1 MGRFSEII
9 EKSEFTAPPDT
20 SKNPDQFAADQELA
34 GQTGLPVDY
43 VERNRAEAEKVK
55 KQNVDYSKFA
65 DMELG
70 ASLTDPAFS
79 NLAQDD
85 LDNLSYL
92 EKTFKGLGTTIGESF
107 KQGAKGV
114 ALSAIDEG
122 AKPATSAMMPGV
134 YDPFVSDIFEERN
147 PGLMGDV
154 KQAAAGIA
162 IESIKENEEAIKAAT
177 PEGLDVLQ
185 KGIRSGVQSLSQMA
199 PGFAASLATRSSA
212 PMLSIAGVQ
221 SYGSAYAKARQ
232 EGYAPE
238 QAASYGMIDAAVEV
252 ATEKLPADKLLKI
265 TGEFGNQTLKN
276 VVKFMVTEAGTE
288 QVATFLQSLNAQL
301 FGLDE
306 ELAAADTAAEQAK
319 IHAERAAV
327 TLVATVVAGGSQ
339 AGIAVGVGKAADKLS
354 GNKQQLQDM
363 VASAEQSNLK
373 RRSPEQF
380 RSFLQSVD
388 PLANIFIP
396 ASAFEGVQLDPS
408 NKTLAQVA
416 AQLPQARALNGDI
429 VVPVADVLTD
439 IPADMFAQVAPFVR
453 VEADGVA
460 EIEGRPDMKEL
471 IEQVNRESGMA
482 VQSKAFSDD
491 LASQLVATARA
502 RPEEAKKYAA
512 VVSARLETLA
522 VDKGMTFDEAKAKYI
537 GELRVVG
544 PEGEIGAGDVLE
556 QPSIEFTKPAD
567 AETGKPATV
576 SYGRNTESSKKFKI
590 NMDFGQKIEPAGEY
604 MVVQESEL
612 PRLEDDKWEYGTITF
627 KNPLVL
633 EHKSTNSTGWK
644 KDLSEMFDGKTGK
657 ALAAAVKKA
666 GYDGIITRD
675 EYGYSETVNLSG
687 EKQKSSPNLLAQSV
701 YHGTPHRFDKF
712 SLKAMG
718 TGEGA
723 QAFGN
728 GLYFAGKKEIAE
740 YYRTALSNGV
750 PVVKVNNRIIK
761 GDVLNTIANRL
772 AEKSDTISKEDI
784 LSEIDERLSQYT
796 SGGEV
801 YAKWAIKEL
810 QDAKKKLEKSKQFV
824 VELSGNKGNLY
835 QADIPEDNELLDW
848 DKPLSEQPAMMEK
861 LKVKQKATYL
871 HNELSP
877 DMTGQQV
884 VDRLARGLTNRG
896 VTGKQQ
902 ASEYL
907 DSLGIPGLRYLDAT
921 ARGKEVESH
930 NYVIWDENRI
940 TIEAIND
947 ELRQA
952 KEFAQKVPQTET
964 AEFKK
969 WFGDSK
975 VVDAD
980 GNPLVVYHGTNATNY
995 VPPITKSGSSSAK
1008 SELQRMATSYSIE
1021 DWTSVPAI
1029 IERWV
1034 KNPALAE
1041 RFGVTQQVADHV
1053 RELKR
1058 KATAVEESP
1067 SRNDLAFDIFALPED
1082 GNELGVHLGTKQQA
1096 NTFGVPFQFYLRLKN
1111 PIRLPDLGNWNYQS
1125 VMREVR
1131 KKGVDIS
1138 ESEYSEV
1145 FNARNNNAALR
1156 ELLLSK
1162 GIDGVIYK
1170 NEAEGEGDSYIAF
1183 RPEQIKSA
1191 TGNRGAFDPNDPSI
1205 LNQKERGLISI
1216 SDKEIVIKLTEASN
1230 RSTFLHESGHLFLEI
1245 ESRIA
1250 AQDGIS
1256 DGQRKM
1262 LDWLGVKS
1270 FEEIGVEQ
1278 HEQFARGFE
1287 AYAMEGRAPSKDLVE
1302 VFRSFARWLKKVYA
1316 SMRDLDVE
1324 LNDDIRQFFDRM
1336 LAADQAIKEA
1346 ERLTQYKALFKDAK
1360 TAGMTEQEF
1369 ADYAAN
1375 QVRAQVK
1382 GGEELQSKLLKELTR
1397 QTEKWW
1403 KEELAAEKEKA
1414 AESLGKEKLY
1424 QATAFLTGKTK
1435 IEGFDVHKMDLEAVK
1450 AMLGVEKKKPEKRY
1464 RPEAYVDPRLKR
1476 ENYRGF
1482 LDALVNRDLLSVKEG
1497 NLALVVDNTQKGES
1511 DSGET
1516 KYKRTSSVNPEWFQ
1530 QFNKENTPV
1539 SVDQARIIV
1548 KKALAGD
1555 RLGVNQARFVVAA
1568 LDEITGKRSDY
1579 ADTLRRQ
1586 REFIREERKR
1596 IAEDMPVPEDWIS
1609 YDEIAKSG
1617 EVYKPDQYLAD
1628 ADYIDRSLSEI
1639 GYSAILNGVDESV
1652 VFDIIDTKSTIEA
1665 IESIQNLLKEK
1676 ADEQG
1681 YITQASTGE
1690 RSDQGMAEEEAGKG
1704 GKQREKT
1711 GLEKFRGMLA
1721 KGGLSPDEVAAMF
1734 DFASGQDLVDT
1745 IANSQTF
1752 NEATA
1757 AAANQAMI
1765 DKHGDIL
1772 NDGTLQQEAQLAAHN
1787 EERGKLILAELRAL
1801 TRKVGKEAINRD
1813 ALKFSAKEVIGRTPL
1828 KDIHPGKYRTAEVRS
1843 AKEAA
1848 TALAK
1853 KDYAAAAQAKLKQA
1867 ANFYLYREAMD
1878 AKQKEQ
1884 SWRRYLS
1891 AVPNRKYSTKD
1902 VHPDYIKQMRLL
1914 AAVYD
1919 FRRSPD
1925 PATLSGIGVWI
1936 KAQQEA
1942 KDVDIAPTVMDV
1954 NLSRAMEATAKGEPV
1969 QVKNYREMTLDE
1981 LQGVYDMVKHLR
1993 WVGGQL
1999 SENEKVKL
2007 QAEYEKV
2014 AKSIADHGGE
2024 IVEVPREPTNRS
2036 RALSGLRQFGQDH
2049 LALANQIEELD
2060 GFEQFGPAFNLVYQ
2074 GIIDSSNT
2082 ELKFRRETSEKVNAL
2097 FKDFGSSDFAEGKGE
2112 ETITT
2117 EDGRKFTLSRRAR
2130 VMLALYWGS
2139 PDSRAAIESGD
2150 GLTTNDVNKMLAT
2163 LTDKELDLVDSIWK
2177 LNESFWPDL
2186 ARVSKAMTGI
2196 VPAKVEHVPFAVN
2209 GRVMSG
2215 GYMRLFYMYD
2225 QRDSVQMVDT
2235 EGASITRSGSR
2246 IVTQTKHGAR
2256 HERVGSGGRKVDLNV
2271 NNVFRALDEVIHD
2284 ISFAETARATMR
2296 AMRNPEVSGA
2306 IINHYGKE
2314 KYESITSSLE
2324 GIIAGNVSNSHPI
2337 NNFIK
2342 HFRTAATYGMLG
2354 YSLRNAVQQPVALT
2368 NMFGRIGEV
2377 ETIGAMYDFIVNR
2390 NKWGKFVQD
2399 RSEFMKNRTSLVN
2412 REVAEIMGKISGNV
2426 MSSGLKQHAFDLQT
2440 IGDSMIAYPGWLAA
2454 YRKGLKDFG
2463 SEQKAIIYADESVS
2477 ATIGSGL
2484 MKDMSPML
2492 QGSGRLAQTVGPEML
2507 KSITFMG
2514 SYFNVIGRLIYSAT
2528 KQADFKSVRGVASYT
2543 RTMTWYLA
2551 APAILSALLV
2561 GQGPD
2566 DDESWL
2572 AWSAKAIASY
2582 GFATV
2587 FMLRDLVSAA
2597 SGFTPSSAWSRA
2609 LDASI
2614 RASKGVYDVA
2624 TGEKEGDKEDIAKI
2638 LRSASYL
2645 YPLPG
2650 AGQAARTLEYIGSQE
2665 AGNEGDFNIYKAIV
2679 VGKDRD

>member
-9 EKSEFTAPPDT
+9 EKSDFSVSPDV
-20 SKNPDQFAADQELA
+20 SKNPDQFAADQDLA

-43 VERNRAEAEKVK
+43 VERNRIEAEKVK

-70 ASLTDPAFS
+70 ASLTDPTFS

-85 LDNLSYL
+85 LENLSYL
-92 EKTFKGLGTTIGESF
+92 EKTFKGLGTTISESF
-107 KQGAKGV
+107 KQGAKGG
-114 ALSAIDEG
+114 ALSAIEDG
-122 AKPATSAMMPGV
+122 AKPATAGMMPGV

-162 IESIKENEEAIKAAT
+162 IESIQQNEEAIRAAT

-199 PGFAASLATRSSA
+199 PGFVASLATRSSA

-221 SYGSAYAKARQ
+221 SYGSAYSKARQ
-232 EGYAPE
+232 EGYSPE

-265 TGEFGNQTLKN
+265 TGEFGNQTLKS
-276 VVKFMVTEAGTE
+276 VVKFMVTEASTE

-339 AGIAVGVGKAADKLS
+339 AGIAAGVGKAADKLS
-354 GNKQQLQDM
+354 GGKQQLQDM

-380 RSFLQSVD
+380 RSFLQTVD
-388 PLANIFIP
+388 PLANVFVP

-416 AQLPQARALNGDI
+416 AQLPQARALNGD
-429 VVPVADVLTD
+429 VVISVADVLTD
-439 IPADMFAQVAPFVR
+439 IPADMFSQVAPFVR

-460 EIEGRPDMKEL
+460 EIEGRPDMKDL
-471 IEQVNRESGMA
+471 IEQVNRESEMA
-482 VQSKAFSDD
+482 TQSKAFQKD
-491 LASQLVATARA
+491 LSSQLVATARV
-502 RPEEAKKYAA
+502 RPEEATKYAA
-512 VVSARLETLA
+512 VVGARLETLA
-522 VDKGMTFDEAKAKYI
+522 VDKGMTFDEAVKEYI
-537 GELRVVG
+537 GELRVAG
-544 PEGEIGAGDVLE
+544 PDV
-556 QPSIEFTKPAD
+556 P
-567 AETGKPATV
+567 
-576 SYGRNTESSKKFKI
+576 
-590 NMDFGQKIEPAGEY
+590 
-604 MVVQESEL
+604 
-612 PRLEDDKWEYGTITF
+612 
-627 KNPLVL
+627 
-633 EHKSTNSTGWK
+633 
-644 KDLSEMFDGKTGK
+644 
-657 ALAAAVKKA
+657 
-666 GYDGIITRD
+666 
-675 EYGYSETVNLSG
+675 LSG
-687 EKQKSSPNLLAQSV
+687 ENVMEQSQRFSEGNRLSNLPFNGPSWGRIREANPTLANVDSADEEITVYRATVGDTIRPDDFVAVDRSVAEMELENVIERDGAAKIIEQKVKVGDLLMGNDATEFVYFPQSKQFAQSV

-712 SLKAMG
+712 SLQAMG

-723 QAFGN
+723 QAYGH

-750 PVVKVNNRIIK
+750 PVVKVNNRTIK

-772 AEKSDTISKEDI
+772 AEKSDTISKEDV
-784 LSEIDERLSQYT
+784 LSEIDERLSQYA

-835 QADIPEDNELLDW
+835 QADIPDNNELLDW
-848 DKPLSEQPAMMEK
+848 DKPLSEQPEIMAK

-884 VDRLARGLTNRG
+884 VDRLSRGLTNRG

-921 ARGKEVESH
+921 ARGKETESH

-947 ELRQA
+947 ELMQA
-952 KEFAQKVPQTET
+952 Q
-964 AEFKK
+964 
-969 WFGDSK
+969 
-975 VVDAD
+975 
-980 GNPLVVYHGTNATNY
+980 
-995 VPPITKSGSSSAK
+995 
-1008 SELQRMATSYSIE
+1008 
-1021 DWTSVPAI
+1021 
-1029 IERWV
+1029 
-1034 KNPALAE
+1034 
-1041 RFGVTQQVADHV
+1041 
-1053 RELKR
+1053 
-1058 KATAVEESP
+1058 
-1067 SRNDLAFDIFALPED
+1067 
-1082 GNELGVHLGTKQQA
+1082 
-1096 NTFGVPFQFYLRLKN
+1096 
-1111 PIRLPDLGNWNYQS
+1111 
-1125 VMREVR
+1125 
-1131 KKGVDIS
+1131 
-1138 ESEYSEV
+1138 EY
-1145 FNARNNNAALR
+1145 A
-1156 ELLLSK
+1156 
-1162 GIDGVIYK
+1162 
-1170 NEAEGEGDSYIAF
+1170 
-1183 RPEQIKSA
+1183 
-1191 TGNRGAFDPNDPSI
+1191 
-1205 LNQKERGLISI
+1205 QKERGLISI

-1302 VFRSFARWLKKVYA
+1302 VFRSFARWLKKVYS
-1316 SMRDLDVE
+1316 SMKALNVE

-1336 LAADQAIKEA
+1336 LAADQAIKDA
-1346 ERLTQYKALFKDAK
+1346 ERMNQYSALFKDAK
-1360 TAGMTEQEF
+1360 TAGMTEAEY
-1369 ADYAAN
+1369 ADYQAHLARAN
-1375 QVRAQVK
+1375 SR
-1382 GGEELQSKLLKELTR
+1382 GNETLQSKLLKELTR

-1435 IEGFDVHKMDLEAVK
+1435 IEGFDVHKMDIEAVK
-1450 AMLGVEKKKPEKRY
+1450 AMLPDGQSV
-1464 RPEAYVDPRLKR
+1464 PR
-1476 ENYRGF
+1476 
-1482 LDALVNRDLLSVKEG
+1482 
-1497 NLALVVDNTQKGES
+1497 Q
-1511 DSGET
+1511 
-1516 KYKRTSSVNPEWFQ
+1516 
-1530 QFNKENTPV
+1530 
-1539 SVDQARIIV
+1539 
-1548 KKALAGD
+1548 
-1555 RLGVNQARFVVAA
+1555 
-1568 LDEITGKRSDY
+1568 
-1579 ADTLRRQ
+1579 
-1586 REFIREERKR
+1586 
-1596 IAEDMPVPEDWIS
+1596 
-1609 YDEIAKSG
+1609 
-1617 EVYKPDQYLAD
+1617 
-1628 ADYIDRSLSEI
+1628 
-1639 GYSAILNGVDESV
+1639 
-1652 VFDIIDTKSTIEA
+1652 
-1665 IESIQNLLKEK
+1665 
-1676 ADEQG
+1676 
-1681 YITQASTGE
+1681 
-1690 RSDQGMAEEEAGKG
+1690 
-1704 GKQREKT
+1704 
-1711 GLEKFRGMLA
+1711 FRGMLA
-1721 KGGLSPDEVAAMF
+1721 KGGLPPDEVAAMF
-1734 DFASGQDLVDT
+1734 DFASGQDMVNS
-1745 IANSQTF
+1745 IANSPTF
-1752 NEATA
+1752 NEAATA
-1757 AAANQAMI
+1757 AAQQSMV

-1787 EERGKLILAELRAL
+1787 EERGKLVLAELRAL
-1801 TRKVGKEAINRD
+1801 NRRVGKETINRD

-1914 AAVYD
+1914 ASVYD
-1919 FRRSPD
+1919 FRRNTD
-1925 PATLSGIGVWI
+1925 PAQLSGIGTWI
-1936 KAQQEA
+1936 KAQQDA
-1942 KDVDIAPTVMDV
+1942 PDADIAPQVMDV
-1954 NLSRAMEATAKGEPV
+1954 NLAKAMEATAKGEPV
-1969 QVKNYREMTLDE
+1969 QVKNYRDMTLDE

-1999 SENEKVKL
+1999 SENEKIKL

-2014 AKSIADHGGE
+2014 AKNIADKGGD
-2024 IVEVPREPTNRS
+2024 IVEVPREPTKRS

-2060 GFEQFGPAFNLVYQ
+2060 GFEQFGPAFNLIYQ
-2074 GIIDSSNT
+2074 GVIDSSNT
-2082 ELKFRRETSEKVNAL
+2082 ELKFRRETSEKVNAI
-2097 FKDFGSSDFAEGKGE
+2097 FKEFGSSDFAEGKGE

-2139 PDSRAAIESGD
+2139 PDSRTAIMDGD
-2150 GLTTNDVNKMLAT
+2150 GLTVNDVNKMLAT
-2163 LTDKELDLVDSIWK
+2163 LTDQELDLVDSIWK
-2177 LNESFWPDL
+2177 LNESFWPEL

-2225 QRDSVQMVDT
+2225 QRDSVQTVDT
-2235 EGASITRSGSR
+2235 EGAKITRSGAR
-2246 IVTQTKHGAR
+2246 IATQTKHGAR

-2284 ISFAETARATMR
+2284 ISFAETARAVTR
-2296 AMRNPEVSGA
+2296 SMRNPEVSGA

-2368 NMFGRIGEV
+2368 NMFGKIGEV
-2377 ETIGAMYDFIVNR
+2377 EVIGAMYDFIANR

-2426 MSSGLKQHAFDLQT
+2426 MASTLKQHAFDLQT
-2440 IGDSMIAYPGWLAA
+2440 IGDAMIAYPGWLAA
-2454 YRKGLKDFG
+2454 YRKGLKEFG

-2528 KQADFKSVRGVASYT
+2528 KQADFKSVRGVASYS
-2543 RTMTWYLA
+2543 RQMTWYLA
-2551 APAILSALLV
+2551 APAILSALIV

>member
-1 MGRFSEII
+1 MGRFLEVINNTKDDFSFAVDNS
-9 EKSEFTAPPDT
+9 KDPD
-20 SKNPDQFAADQELA
+20 KFAADQDLA

-43 VERNRAEAEKVK
+43 VERNRADAEKVK
-55 KQNVDYSKFA
+55 KQNVDFSRFA

-70 ASLTDPAFS
+70 ASLTDPTFS

-92 EKTFKGLGTTIGESF
+92 EKTFKGLGTTISESF

-114 ALSAIDEG
+114 ALSAIEEG
-122 AKPATSAMMPGV
+122 AKPATAGMMPGG

-162 IESIKENEEAIKAAT
+162 IESIKENEEAIKAVT
-177 PEGLDVLQ
+177 PEGLDIFQ
-185 KGIRSGVQSLSQMA
+185 KGFRGMVQSVSANA
-199 PGFAASLATRSSA
+199 PGLAASMLTKSTA
-212 PMLSIAGVQ
+212 PMLTSMGIQ
-221 SYGSAYAKARQ
+221 SYGSAYGKARTS
-232 EGYAPE
+232 GLSPE
-238 QAASYGMIDAAVEV
+238 QSYIYG
-252 ATEKLPADKLLKI
+252 T
-265 TGEFGNQTLKN
+265 
-276 VVKFMVTEAGTE
+276 TEAGIVILTE
-288 QVATFLQSLNAQL
+288 LIPSGKLIGLFGGRSGKDFVKYILSEAKGETIATFLSSADTY
-301 FGLDE
+301 FHGIDE
-306 ELAAADTAAEQAK
+306 ELNAAEASGDYQK
-319 IHAERAAV
+319 MAEIQLERQAV
-327 TLVATVVAGGSQ
+327 TLITAGLS
-339 AGIAVGVGKAADKLS
+339 AGVQGGISAGVGKAAEKLS
-354 GNKQQLQDM
+354 GGKQQLQDM

-380 RSFLQSVD
+380 RSFLQTVD
-388 PLANIFIP
+388 PLANVFVP

-416 AQLPQARALNGDI
+416 AQLPQARALNGD
-429 VVPVADVLTD
+429 VVISVADVLTD
-439 IPADMFAQVAPFVR
+439 IPADMFSQVAPFVR

-460 EIEGRPDMKEL
+460 EIEVRPDMKEL
-471 IEQVNRESGMA
+471 IEQVNRESEMA
-482 VQSKAFSDD
+482 TQSKAFQKD
-491 LASQLVATARA
+491 LSSQLVATARA
-502 RPEEAKKYAA
+502 RPDEATKYAA
-512 VVSARLETLA
+512 VVGARLETLA
-522 VDKGMTFDEAKAKYI
+522 VDKGMTFDEAVKEYI

-544 PEGEIGAGDVLE
+544 PDV
-556 QPSIEFTKPAD
+556 P
-567 AETGKPATV
+567 
-576 SYGRNTESSKKFKI
+576 
-590 NMDFGQKIEPAGEY
+590 
-604 MVVQESEL
+604 
-612 PRLEDDKWEYGTITF
+612 
-627 KNPLVL
+627 
-633 EHKSTNSTGWK
+633 
-644 KDLSEMFDGKTGK
+644 
-657 ALAAAVKKA
+657 
-666 GYDGIITRD
+666 
-675 EYGYSETVNLSG
+675 LSG
-687 EKQKSSPNLLAQSV
+687 ENVMEQAKAEGYEGSYQTEAAEWVSAKAKGLDMSQAARMQRAAEQGFDVEKVIYSGTYGDQATYIAGYGKQIPVGDNRFGGIFGSFDEGVAKSHGDKVQRFLSKSHLTDDEFRALSYEDAGLIDDIKRAFKDIKYEEITDDEALELFEYASGEKNIFKSEPEMGRERLEQILSKTDDSEIDWDFQGIKGEIARRKGFTSVGMADEHGESVLVLPGARSTEAAFDPAQKESPNLLAQSSR
-701 YHGTPHRFDKF
+701 RFPESNRLGNLSFDGPSWERLRENNL
-712 SLKAMG
+712 SL
-718 TGEGA
+718 
-723 QAFGN
+723 
-728 GLYFAGKKEIAE
+728 AGVKSADDEITIYRATVGDTIRPDDFVAVDRSVAE
-740 YYRTALSNGV
+740 MELENVIERDGDAKIIDQT
-750 PVVKVNNRIIK
+750 VKV
-761 GDVLNTIANRL
+761 GDLLMGNDAT
-772 AEKSDTISKEDI
+772 EF
-784 LSEIDERLSQYT
+784 
-796 SGGEV
+796 V
-801 YAKWAIKEL
+801 YFP
-810 QDAKKKLEKSKQFV
+810 QSV
-824 VELSGNKGNLY
+824 NKNA
-835 QADIPEDNELLDW
+835 ADI
-848 DKPLSEQPAMMEK
+848 
-861 LKVKQKATYL
+861 
-871 HNELSP
+871 
-877 DMTGQQV
+877 QQ
-884 VDRLARGLTNRG
+884 
-896 VTGKQQ
+896 
-902 ASEYL
+902 
-907 DSLGIPGLRYLDAT
+907 
-921 ARGKEVESH
+921 
-930 NYVIWDENRI
+930 
-940 TIEAIND
+940 
-947 ELRQA
+947 
-952 KEFAQKVPQTET
+952 EFAQKVPQTET
-964 AEFKK
+964 AEFKN

-975 VVDAD
+975 VVDEN
-980 GNPLVVYHGTNATNY
+980 GKPLVVYHGTQATNY
-995 VPPITKSGSSSAK
+995 VPRTTKSGSAYAQA
-1008 SELQRMATSYSIE
+1008 ELQRMASLYGIKEAS
-1021 DWTSVPAI
+1021 DVPAI

-1034 KNPALAE
+1034 KSPALAE
-1041 RFGVTQQVADHV
+1041 RFGVTQQVAEHV

-1058 KATAVEESP
+1058 QATSTEESP
-1067 SRNDLAFDIFALPED
+1067 SRNDLAFDVFSMPED
-1082 GNELGVHLGTKQQA
+1082 GNELGAHFGTKQQA
-1096 NTFGVPFQFYLRLKN
+1096 QTFGVPFKFYLSLQN

-1131 KKGVDIS
+1131 KRGVKIS
-1138 ESEYSEV
+1138 EAEYDSA
-1145 FNARNNNAALR
+1145 FNANDNNSALR
-1156 ELLLSK
+1156 DLLLSK
-1162 GIDGVIYK
+1162 GIDGVVYK

-1191 TGNRGAFDPNDPSI
+1191 TDNRGTFDPNDPSI

-1230 RSTFLHESGHLFLEI
+1230 RSTFIHEAGHLFLEI

-1250 AQDGIS
+1250 AKDGIS
-1256 DGQRKM
+1256 DIQRKM
-1262 LDWLGVKS
+1262 LDWLGVES
-1270 FEEIGVEQ
+1270 FDQIKVEH
-1278 HEQFARGFE
+1278 HEKFARGFE

-1316 SMRDLDVE
+1316 SMKQLDVE

-1336 LAADQAIKEA
+1336 LAADQAVKEA

-1360 TAGMTEQEF
+1360 SAGMTEQEF
-1369 ADYAAN
+1369 ADYQAN
-1375 QVRAQVK
+1375 QAKAQAK

-1403 KEELAAEKEKA
+1403 KEELKAEKEKA
-1414 AESLGKEKLY
+1414 AESLGKEPLY
-1424 QATAFLTGKTK
+1424 QVTAFLTGKTK
-1435 IEGFDVHKMDLEAVK
+1435 IEGFDVHKMDLDAVK
-1450 AMLGVEKKKPEKRY
+1450 AILGVEKKKPEKRY
-1464 RPEAYVDPRLKR
+1464 RPETYVDPRLKR

-1511 DSGET
+1511 DSGDT

-1568 LDEITGKRSDY
+1568 LDEITGKRSEY

-1586 REFIREERKR
+1586 REFIREGRKR
-1596 IAEDMPVPEDWIS
+1596 IAEEMPVPDEWIS

-1665 IESIQNLLKEK
+1665 IESIQKLLKEK

-1721 KGGLSPDEVAAMF
+1721 KDGLSPDEVAAMF
-1734 DFASGQDLVDT
+1734 DFASGRDLVDT
-1745 IANSQTF
+1745 IANSPTF
-1752 NEATA
+1752 NEAATA
-1757 AAANQAMI
+1757 AAQQSMV

-1772 NDGTLQQEAQLAAHN
+1772 NDGSLQQEAQLAAHN

-1853 KDYAAAAQAKLKQA
+1853 KDYATAAQAKLKQA
-1867 ANFYLYREAMD
+1867 ANFYLYREAME

-1884 SWRRYLS
+1884 SWRRYLA

-1919 FRRSPD
+1919 FRRNPD
-1925 PATLSGIGVWI
+1925 PAQLSGIGTWI
-1936 KAQQEA
+1936 KAQQDA
-1942 KDVDIAPTVMDV
+1942 PDADIAPQVMDV
-1954 NLSRAMEATAKGEPV
+1954 NLAKAMEATAKGEPV
-1969 QVKNYREMTLDE
+1969 QVKNYRDMTLDE

-1999 SENEKVKL
+1999 SENEKIRL

-2014 AKSIADHGGE
+2014 AKNIAEKGGD
-2024 IVEVPREPTNRS
+2024 IVEVPREPTKRS

-2060 GFEQFGPAFNLVYQ
+2060 GFEQFGPAFDLIYQ
-2074 GIIDSSNT
+2074 GVIDSSNT
-2082 ELKFRRETSEKVNAL
+2082 ELKFRRETSEKVNAI
-2097 FKDFGSSDFAEGKGE
+2097 FKEFGSSDFAEGKGE

-2139 PDSRAAIESGD
+2139 PDSRTAIMDGD
-2150 GLTTNDVNKMLAT
+2150 GLTVNDVNKMLAT
-2163 LTDKELDLVDSIWK
+2163 LTDKELNLVDSIWK
-2177 LNESFWPDL
+2177 LNESFWPEL

-2225 QRDSVQMVDT
+2225 QRDSVQTVDT
-2235 EGASITRSGSR
+2235 EGAKITRSGAR
-2246 IVTQTKHGAR
+2246 IATQTKHGAR

-2284 ISFAETARATMR
+2284 ISFAETARAVTR
-2296 AMRNPEVSGA
+2296 SMRNPEVSGA

-2368 NMFGRIGEV
+2368 NMFGKIGEV
-2377 ETIGAMYDFIVNR
+2377 EVIGAMYDFIVNR

-2426 MSSGLKQHAFDLQT
+2426 MASTLKQHAFDLQT
-2440 IGDSMIAYPGWLAA
+2440 IGDAMIAYPGWLAA
-2454 YRKGLKDFG
+2454 YRKGLKEFG

-2528 KQADFKSVRGVASYT
+2528 KQADFKSVRGVASYS
-2543 RTMTWYLA
+2543 RQMTWYLA
-2551 APAILSALLV
+2551 APAILSALIV

>member
-1 MGRFSEII
+1 MGRFTEIVAN
-9 EKSEFTAPPDT
+9 SDFSVSPDV
-20 SKNPDQFAADQELA
+20 SKNPDQFAADQDLA

-43 VERNRAEAEKVK
+43 VERNRAEAEKFK
-55 KQNVDYSKFA
+55 KQNVDYRRFEGSVV
-65 DMELG
+65 G
-70 ASLTDPAFS
+70 ASLTDPTFS

-92 EKTFKGLGTTIGESF
+92 EKTFKGLGTTISESF

-114 ALSAIDEG
+114 ALSAIEDG
-122 AKPATSAMMPGV
+122 AKPATAGMMPGV
-134 YDPFVSDIFEERN
+134 YDPFVSDIFDERN
-147 PGLMGDV
+147 PGFMEDV

-162 IESIKENEEAIKAAT
+162 IESIQQNEEAIRAAT

-199 PGFAASLATRSSA
+199 PGFVASLATRSSA

-221 SYGSAYAKARQ
+221 SYGSAYSKARQ

-276 VVKFMVTEAGTE
+276 VVKFMVTEASTE

-339 AGIAVGVGKAADKLS
+339 AGIAAGVGKAADKLS
-354 GNKQQLQDM
+354 GGKQQLQDM

-380 RSFLQSVD
+380 RSFLQTVD
-388 PLANIFIP
+388 PLANVFVP

-416 AQLPQARALNGDI
+416 AQLPQARALNGD
-429 VVPVADVLTD
+429 VVISVADVLTD
-439 IPADMFAQVAPFVR
+439 IPADMFSQVAPFVR

-460 EIEGRPDMKEL
+460 EIEGRPDMKDL
-471 IEQVNRESGMA
+471 IEQVNRESEMA
-482 VQSKAFSDD
+482 TQSKAFQKD
-491 LASQLVATARA
+491 LSSQLVATARV
-502 RPEEAKKYAA
+502 RPEEATKYAA
-512 VVSARLETLA
+512 VVGARLETLA
-522 VDKGMTFDEAKAKYI
+522 VDKGMTFDEAVKEYI
-537 GELRVVG
+537 GELRVAGPDVPLSGENVMEQSQRFSEGNRLSNLPFNGPSWGRIREANPTLANVDSADEEITVYRATVGDTIRPDDFVAVDRSVAEMELENVIERDGAAKIIEQKVKVGDLLMGNDATEFVYFPQSKQFAQSGYSDEEIDFLQSQGVYEGEPVSSESVQANKDRAKAVVNEMLSSGAITSDHAFRGTTMAELGAIRSTGEMQIGRDAEGVAGISAAVIGDGQFPVYGDGVGIIVPPEYLTESGRAGEVLVDETVDPRNLQYVVDGKVVSFDELGELRQPKLFSQPAFGKFG
-544 PEGEIGAGDVLE
+544 PESIDLFNRLSSIFRKSFPTERLDESIVLKPLMDTSSWDSKSLSDLIKDDSGIPQEYRFLGEPPFISMLSEVVRAAAIEPKVLDSIVRSVPVNVVNDLFGSELSAKMALHDQSVFKDALAFDAKLPVSGAGDTSLSVALLVFE
-556 QPSIEFTKPAD
+556 AARSAAKLQSVPFGPGRKPG
-567 AETGKPATV
+567 ELNPT
-576 SYGRNTESSKKFKI
+576 
-590 NMDFGQKIEPAGEY
+590 QK
-604 MVVQESEL
+604 
-612 PRLEDDKWEYGTITF
+612 T
-627 KNPLVL
+627 LV
-633 EHKSTNSTGWK
+633 
-644 KDLSEMFDGKTGK
+644 
-657 ALAAAVKKA
+657 
-666 GYDGIITRD
+666 
-675 EYGYSETVNLSG
+675 
-687 EKQKSSPNLLAQSV
+687 SSP
-701 YHGTPHRFDKF
+701 HT
-712 SLKAMG
+712 
-718 TGEGA
+718 
-723 QAFGN
+723 
-728 GLYFAGKKEIAE
+728 
-740 YYRTALSNGV
+740 
-750 PVVKVNNRIIK
+750 NNPR
-761 GDVLNTIANRL
+761 A
-772 AEKSDTISKEDI
+772 
-784 LSEIDERLSQYT
+784 
-796 SGGEV
+796 
-801 YAKWAIKEL
+801 
-810 QDAKKKLEKSKQFV
+810 
-824 VELSGNKGNLY
+824 
-835 QADIPEDNELLDW
+835 
-848 DKPLSEQPAMMEK
+848 
-861 LKVKQKATYL
+861 
-871 HNELSP
+871 
-877 DMTGQQV
+877 
-884 VDRLARGLTNRG
+884 
-896 VTGKQQ
+896 
-902 ASEYL
+902 
-907 DSLGIPGLRYLDAT
+907 
-921 ARGKEVESH
+921 
-930 NYVIWDENRI
+930 
-940 TIEAIND
+940 
-947 ELRQA
+947 
-952 KEFAQKVPQTET
+952 
-964 AEFKK
+964 
-969 WFGDSK
+969 
-975 VVDAD
+975 
-980 GNPLVVYHGTNATNY
+980 
-995 VPPITKSGSSSAK
+995 
-1008 SELQRMATSYSIE
+1008 
-1021 DWTSVPAI
+1021 
-1029 IERWV
+1029 
-1034 KNPALAE
+1034 
-1041 RFGVTQQVADHV
+1041 
-1053 RELKR
+1053 
-1058 KATAVEESP
+1058 
-1067 SRNDLAFDIFALPED
+1067 
-1082 GNELGVHLGTKQQA
+1082 
-1096 NTFGVPFQFYLRLKN
+1096 
-1111 PIRLPDLGNWNYQS
+1111 
-1125 VMREVR
+1125 
-1131 KKGVDIS
+1131 
-1138 ESEYSEV
+1138 
-1145 FNARNNNAALR
+1145 
-1156 ELLLSK
+1156 
-1162 GIDGVIYK
+1162 
-1170 NEAEGEGDSYIAF
+1170 
-1183 RPEQIKSA
+1183 
-1191 TGNRGAFDPNDPSI
+1191 
-1205 LNQKERGLISI
+1205 LISI
-1216 SDKEIVIKLTEASN
+1216 DVSTITIKLMESSN
-1230 RSTFLHESGHLFLEI
+1230 LSSFLHEAGHLFLEI

-1250 AQDGIS
+1250 AKDGTS
-1256 DGQRKM
+1256 DSQRKM
-1262 LDWLGVKS
+1262 LQWLGVES
-1270 FEEIGVEQ
+1270 FDQIKVEH
-1278 HEQFARGFE
+1278 HEKFARGFE

-1336 LAADQAIKEA
+1336 LAADQAVKEA

-1360 TAGMTEQEF
+1360 SAGMTEQEF
-1369 ADYAAN
+1369 ADYTAN
-1375 QVRAQVK
+1375 QVKAQVK

-1403 KEELAAEKEKA
+1403 KEELKAEKEKA
-1414 AESLGKEKLY
+1414 AESLGKEPLY

-1435 IEGFDVHKMDLEAVK
+1435 LEGFDVHKMDLDAVK
-1450 AMLGVEKKKPEKRY
+1450 AMLPEGQKP
-1464 RPEAYVDPRLKR
+1464 P
-1476 ENYRGF
+1476 
-1482 LDALVNRDLLSVKEG
+1482 
-1497 NLALVVDNTQKGES
+1497 
-1511 DSGET
+1511 
-1516 KYKRTSSVNPEWFQ
+1516 
-1530 QFNKENTPV
+1530 
-1539 SVDQARIIV
+1539 
-1548 KKALAGD
+1548 
-1555 RLGVNQARFVVAA
+1555 
-1568 LDEITGKRSDY
+1568 
-1579 ADTLRRQ
+1579 
-1586 REFIREERKR
+1586 
-1596 IAEDMPVPEDWIS
+1596 
-1609 YDEIAKSG
+1609 
-1617 EVYKPDQYLAD
+1617 
-1628 ADYIDRSLSEI
+1628 
-1639 GYSAILNGVDESV
+1639 
-1652 VFDIIDTKSTIEA
+1652 
-1665 IESIQNLLKEK
+1665 
-1676 ADEQG
+1676 
-1681 YITQASTGE
+1681 
-1690 RSDQGMAEEEAGKG
+1690 
-1704 GKQREKT
+1704 KQ
-1711 GLEKFRGMLA
+1711 LRGMLGK
-1721 KGGLSPDEVAAMF
+1721 KGLHPDEVAAMF
-1734 DFASGQDLVDT
+1734 DYPSGGALVID
-1745 IANSQTF
+1745 ILSNPTF
-1752 NEATA
+1752 NEAADA
-1757 AAANQAMI
+1757 AARQAMLV
-1765 DKHGDIL
+1765 KHGDIL

-1787 EERGKLILAELRAL
+1787 EERGKLVLAELRAL
-1801 TRKVGKEAINRD
+1801 NRRIGKETINRD

-1843 AKEAA
+1843 AREAA
-1848 TALAK
+1848 TALAN

-1867 ANFYLYREAMD
+1867 ANFYLYREAME

-1884 SWRRYLS
+1884 SWRRYLA

-1919 FRRSPD
+1919 FRRNPD
-1925 PATLSGIGVWI
+1925 PAQLSGIGTWI
-1936 KAQQEA
+1936 KAQQDA
-1942 KDVDIAPTVMDV
+1942 PDADIAPQVMDV
-1954 NLSRAMEATAKGEPV
+1954 NLAKAMEATAKGEPV
-1969 QVKNYREMTLDE
+1969 QVKNYRDMTLDE

-1999 SENEKVKL
+1999 SENEKIRL

-2014 AKSIADHGGE
+2014 AKNIAEKGGD
-2024 IVEVPREPTNRS
+2024 IVEVPREPTKRS
-2036 RALSGLRQFGQDH
+2036 RALSGIRQFGQDH

-2060 GFEQFGPAFNLVYQ
+2060 GFEQFGPAFNLIYQ
-2074 GIIDSSNT
+2074 GVIDSSNT
-2082 ELKFRRETSEKVNAL
+2082 ELKFRRETSEKVNAI
-2097 FKDFGSSDFAEGKGE
+2097 FKEFGSSDFAEGKGE

-2139 PDSRAAIESGD
+2139 PDSRTAIMDGD
-2150 GLTTNDVNKMLAT
+2150 GLTTNDVNKMLST

-2225 QRDSVQMVDT
+2225 QRDSVQTVDT
-2235 EGASITRSGSR
+2235 EGAKITRSGAR

-2284 ISFAETARATMR
+2284 ISFAETARSVTR

-2368 NMFGRIGEV
+2368 NMFGKIGEV
-2377 ETIGAMYDFIVNR
+2377 EVIGAMYDFIVNR

-2426 MSSGLKQHAFDLQT
+2426 MTSTLKQHAFDLQT
-2440 IGDSMIAYPGWLAA
+2440 IGDAMIAYPGWLAA
-2454 YRKGLKDFG
+2454 YRKGLKEFG

>member
-20 SKNPDQFAADQELA
+20 SKNPDQFAADQDLA

-92 EKTFKGLGTTIGESF
+92 EKTFKGLGTTISESF

-114 ALSAIDEG
+114 ALSAIEDG

-162 IESIKENEEAIKAAT
+162 IESIQQNEEAIKAAT

-471 IEQVNRESGMA
+471 IEQVNRESEMA

-491 LASQLVATARA
+491 LVSQLVATARA

-556 QPSIEFTKPAD
+556 Q
-567 AETGKPATV
+567 
-576 SYGRNTESSKKFKI
+576 
-590 NMDFGQKIEPAGEY
+590 
-604 MVVQESEL
+604 
-612 PRLEDDKWEYGTITF
+612 
-627 KNPLVL
+627 
-633 EHKSTNSTGWK
+633 
-644 KDLSEMFDGKTGK
+644 
-657 ALAAAVKKA
+657 
-666 GYDGIITRD
+666 
-675 EYGYSETVNLSG
+675 
-687 EKQKSSPNLLAQSV
+687 SV

-718 TGEGA
+718 TGEGN
-723 QAFGN
+723 QAFGH
-728 GLYFAGKKEIAE
+728 GLYFAGKRAVAE
-740 YYRTALSNGV
+740 YYRDTLSDEYALVDKNG
-750 PVVKVNNRIIK
+750 NRV
-761 GDVLNTIANRL
+761 D
-772 AEKSDTISKEDI
+772 
-784 LSEIDERLSQYT
+784 SE
-796 SGGEV
+796 
-801 YAKWAIKEL
+801 YAKWVANHVMAAKKSNRKPNLNDQAVIASDNLKDAEKYKKIKEAIRAYE
-810 QDAKKKLEKSKQFV
+810 DGGDV
-824 VELSGNKGNLY
+824 VASGNVY

-952 KEFAQKVPQTET
+952 KEFAQKVLRLPDSEYLVMPDAPTKQVMD
-964 AEFKK
+964 EFGRVEDVALSAVRRTQSTMGGESPGALIDGYADKPVAVRLENGEYLVYDGHHRAVAALQRDATK
-969 WFGDSK
+969 MEMY
-975 VVDAD
+975 VVDAKIYA
-980 GNPLVVYHGTNATNY
+980 P
-995 VPPITKSGSSSAK
+995 
-1008 SELQRMATSYSIE
+1008 ELAGRKKAATSRSDE
-1021 DWTSVPAI
+1021 D
-1029 IERWV
+1029 
-1034 KNPALAE
+1034 L
-1041 RFGVTQQVADHV
+1041 
-1053 RELKR
+1053 L
-1058 KATAVEESP
+1058 
-1067 SRNDLAFDIFALPED
+1067 NDLF
-1082 GNELGVHLGTKQQA
+1082 
-1096 NTFGVPFQFYLRLKN
+1096 
-1111 PIRLPDLGNWNYQS
+1111 S
-1125 VMREVR
+1125 
-1131 KKGVDIS
+1131 
-1138 ESEYSEV
+1138 
-1145 FNARNNNAALR
+1145 
-1156 ELLLSK
+1156 
-1162 GIDGVIYK
+1162 
-1170 NEAEGEGDSYIAF
+1170 
-1183 RPEQIKSA
+1183 
-1191 TGNRGAFDPNDPSI
+1191 
-1205 LNQKERGLISI
+1205 QKERGLISI

-1270 FEEIGVEQ
+1270 FEEIGVKQ

-1450 AMLGVEKKKPEKRY
+1450 AMLPE
-1464 RPEAYVDPRLKR
+1464 
-1476 ENYRGF
+1476 GQ
-1482 LDALVNRDLLSVKEG
+1482 
-1497 NLALVVDNTQKGES
+1497 T
-1511 DSGET
+1511 
-1516 KYKRTSSVNPEWFQ
+1516 
-1530 QFNKENTPV
+1530 
-1539 SVDQARIIV
+1539 
-1548 KKALAGD
+1548 
-1555 RLGVNQARFVVAA
+1555 
-1568 LDEITGKRSDY
+1568 
-1579 ADTLRRQ
+1579 
-1586 REFIREERKR
+1586 
-1596 IAEDMPVPEDWIS
+1596 VP
-1609 YDEIAKSG
+1609 
-1617 EVYKPDQYLAD
+1617 
-1628 ADYIDRSLSEI
+1628 
-1639 GYSAILNGVDESV
+1639 
-1652 VFDIIDTKSTIEA
+1652 
-1665 IESIQNLLKEK
+1665 
-1676 ADEQG
+1676 
-1681 YITQASTGE
+1681 
-1690 RSDQGMAEEEAGKG
+1690 
-1704 GKQREKT
+1704 KQ
-1711 GLEKFRGMLA
+1711 LRGMLA

-1745 IANSQTF
+1745 IANSPTF

-1757 AAANQAMI
+1757 AAAKQAMI

-1843 AKEAA
+1843 AKEAT

-1954 NLSRAMEATAKGEPV
+1954 NLSRAMEATAKGESV

-2014 AKSIADHGGE
+2014 AKSIAEHGGE
-2024 IVEVPREPTNRS
+2024 IVEVPREPTKRS

-2186 ARVSKAMTGI
+2186 ARVSKSMTGI

-2225 QRDSVQMVDT
+2225 QRDSVQMVGT

-2463 SEQKAIIYADESVS
+2463 SEKKAIIYADESVS

-2582 GFATV
+2582 GFAAV

-2624 TGEKEGDKEDIAKI
+2624 IGEKEGDKEDVAKI

>member
-1 MGRFSEII
+1 MGRFTEIVAN
-9 EKSEFTAPPDT
+9 SDFSVSPDV
-20 SKNPDQFAADQELA
+20 SKNPDQFAADQDLA

-43 VERNRAEAEKVK
+43 VERNRAEAEKFK
-55 KQNVDYSKFA
+55 KQNVDYRRFEGSVV
-65 DMELG
+65 G
-70 ASLTDPAFS
+70 ASLADPTFS

-92 EKTFKGLGTTIGESF
+92 EKTFKGLGTAIGESF

-114 ALSAIDEG
+114 ALSAIEEG
-122 AKPATSAMMPGV
+122 AKPATAGMMPGV

-147 PGLMGDV
+147 PGLMTDV

-162 IESIKENEEAIKAAT
+162 IESIKENETAIKAVT

-185 KGIRSGVQSLSQMA
+185 QGIRSGAQSLAQMV
-199 PGFAASLATRSSA
+199 PGFAASLATRSSV
-212 PMLSIAGVQ
+212 PMLTSAGIQ
-221 SYGSAYAKARQ
+221 SYGSAYSKARA
-232 EGYAPE
+232 EGLAPE
-238 QAASYGMIDAAVEV
+238 QAASYGMLDAAVEV
-252 ATEKLPADKLLKI
+252 ATEKLPADKILKI
-265 TGEFGNQTLKN
+265 TGEFGNQTLRN
-276 VVKFMVTEAGTE
+276 VMKFMVVEAGTE
-288 QVATFLQSLNAQL
+288 QVATFLQSLNAL
-301 FGLDE
+301 AFGLDE
-306 ELAAADTAAEQAK
+306 ELAAAETAADQAK

-327 TLVATVVAGGSQ
+327 TLIATVVAGGSQ
-339 AGIAVGVGKAADKLS
+339 AGIAAGVGKAAEKLS
-354 GNKQQLQDM
+354 GGKQQLQDM

-388 PLANIFIP
+388 PLANVFVP
-396 ASAFEGVQLDPS
+396 ASAFDGVQLDPS

-416 AQLPQARALNGDI
+416 AQLPQARALNGD
-429 VVPVADVLTD
+429 VVIPVADVLTD

-460 EIEGRPDMKEL
+460 EIEGRPDMKDL
-471 IEQVNRESGMA
+471 IEQVNRESEMA
-482 VQSKAFSDD
+482 IQSKAFQKD
-491 LASQLVATARA
+491 LSSQLVATARA
-502 RPEEAKKYAA
+502 RPDEATKYAA
-512 VVSARLETLA
+512 VVGARLETLA
-522 VDKGMTFDEAKAKYI
+522 VDKGMTFDEAKDEYV

-544 PEGEIGAGDVLE
+544 PESEVAGDNVLE
-556 QPSIEFTKPAD
+556 QSLAIEFTKPQD
-567 AETGKPATV
+567 AETGKPAV
-576 SYGRNTESSKKFKI
+576 LSYGRNTESSKKFNI
-590 NMDFGQKIEPAGEY
+590 SQDFGQKIEPAGEY
-604 MVVQESEL
+604 MVVQEYPLS
-612 PRLEDDKWEYGTITF
+612 DHMGDQWEYGTISF

-633 EHKSTNSTGWK
+633 EHKSTDSFGWK
-644 KDLSEMFDGKTGK
+644 KDLSDMFGGKTGK
-657 ALAAAVKKA
+657 ALTAAIKKA
-666 GYDGIITRD
+666 GYDGIITKEVIRGK
-675 EYGYSETVNLSG
+675 EYYSESVNLSG
-687 EKQKSSPNLLAQSV
+687 KKNQPKRYEQSSALFPESNRLSNIDKSGAMWSAIASENPEIKKTADPDAEVTVYRATVGDSIRPNDFVALNKDISEMHMESLSDRGEAGKIIEMRVKLRDLLMANDATEFVYFPQSV
-701 YHGTPHRFDKF
+701 
-712 SLKAMG
+712 
-718 TGEGA
+718 
-723 QAFGN
+723 
-728 GLYFAGKKEIAE
+728 
-740 YYRTALSNGV
+740 
-750 PVVKVNNRIIK
+750 
-761 GDVLNTIANRL
+761 
-772 AEKSDTISKEDI
+772 
-784 LSEIDERLSQYT
+784 
-796 SGGEV
+796 
-801 YAKWAIKEL
+801 
-810 QDAKKKLEKSKQFV
+810 
-824 VELSGNKGNLY
+824 NKNA
-835 QADIPEDNELLDW
+835 ADI
-848 DKPLSEQPAMMEK
+848 
-861 LKVKQKATYL
+861 
-871 HNELSP
+871 
-877 DMTGQQV
+877 QQ
-884 VDRLARGLTNRG
+884 
-896 VTGKQQ
+896 
-902 ASEYL
+902 
-907 DSLGIPGLRYLDAT
+907 
-921 ARGKEVESH
+921 
-930 NYVIWDENRI
+930 
-940 TIEAIND
+940 
-947 ELRQA
+947 
-952 KEFAQKVPQTET
+952 EFAQKVPQTET
-964 AEFKK
+964 AEFKN

-975 VVDAD
+975 VVDEN
-980 GNPLVVYHGTNATNY
+980 GKPLVVYHGTASATLTSFK
-995 VPPITKSGSSSAK
+995 VSGSEGGFTYFTRS
-1008 SELQRMATSYSIE
+1008 
-1021 DWTSVPAI
+1021 P
-1029 IERWV
+1029 WV
-1034 KNPALAE
+1034 AGVYAE
-1041 RFGVTQQVADHV
+1041 ASK
-1053 RELKR
+1053 LK
-1058 KATAVEESP
+1058 
-1067 SRNDLAFDIFALPED
+1067 
-1082 GNELGVHLGTKQQA
+1082 H
-1096 NTFGVPFQFYLRLKN
+1096 
-1111 PIRLPDLGNWNYQS
+1111 
-1125 VMREVR
+1125 
-1131 KKGVDIS
+1131 
-1138 ESEYSEV
+1138 
-1145 FNARNNNAALR
+1145 NARSADWIASRGKERADNPNVLPVYLSINNPFIFDYSGRVKDDAYAEGMLERALQA
-1156 ELLLSK
+1156 
-1162 GIDGVIYK
+1162 GNDGVIIK
-1170 NEAEGEGDSYIAF
+1170 NVKDMPASFWDKWGDGIADDLPSDDVF
-1183 RPEQIKSA
+1183 IPFSAEQIKSA
-1191 TGNRGAFDPNDPSI
+1191 IGNRGTFDPNDPNI

-1230 RSTFLHESGHLFLEI
+1230 RSTFLHEAGHLFLEI

-1250 AQDGIS
+1250 AKDGIS
-1256 DGQRKM
+1256 DRQRKM
-1262 LDWLGVKS
+1262 LDWLGVES
-1270 FEEIGVEQ
+1270 FDQIKVEH
-1278 HEQFARGFE
+1278 HEKFARGFE

-1316 SMRDLDVE
+1316 SMKQLDVE

-1403 KEELAAEKEKA
+1403 KEELAVEKEKA

-1665 IESIQNLLKEK
+1665 IESIQKLLKEK

-1690 RSDQGMAEEEAGKG
+1690 KSDQGMAEEEAGKG

-1745 IANSQTF
+1745 IANSPTF
-1752 NEATA
+1752 NEAATA
-1757 AAANQAMI
+1757 AAQQSMV

-1772 NDGTLQQEAQLAAHN
+1772 NDGSLQQEAQLAAHN

-1853 KDYAAAAQAKLKQA
+1853 KDYATAAQAKLKQA
-1867 ANFYLYREAMD
+1867 ANFYLYREAME

-1884 SWRRYLS
+1884 SWRRYLA

-1919 FRRSPD
+1919 FRRNPD
-1925 PATLSGIGVWI
+1925 PAQLSGIGTWI
-1936 KAQQEA
+1936 KAQQDA
-1942 KDVDIAPTVMDV
+1942 PDADIAPQVMDV
-1954 NLSRAMEATAKGEPV
+1954 NLAKAMEATAKGEPV
-1969 QVKNYREMTLDE
+1969 QVKNYRDMTLDE

-1999 SENEKVKL
+1999 SENEKIRL

-2014 AKSIADHGGE
+2014 AKNIAEKGGD
-2024 IVEVPREPTNRS
+2024 IVEVPREPTKRS

-2060 GFEQFGPAFNLVYQ
+2060 GFEQFGPAFNLIYQ
-2074 GIIDSSNT
+2074 GVIDSSNT
-2082 ELKFRRETSEKVNAL
+2082 ELKFRRETSEKVNAI
-2097 FKDFGSSDFAEGKGE
+2097 FKEFGSSDFAEGKGE
-2112 ETITT
+2112 KTITT

-2139 PDSRAAIESGD
+2139 PDSRTAIMDGD
-2150 GLTTNDVNKMLAT
+2150 GLTVNDVNKMLAT
-2163 LTDKELDLVDSIWK
+2163 LTNKELDLVDSIWK

-2225 QRDSVQMVDT
+2225 QRDSVQTVDT
-2235 EGASITRSGSR
+2235 EGAKITRSGAR
-2246 IVTQTKHGAR
+2246 IATQTKHGAR

-2284 ISFAETARATMR
+2284 ISFAETARSVTR

-2368 NMFGRIGEV
+2368 NMFGKIGEV
-2377 ETIGAMYDFIVNR
+2377 EVIGAMYDFIVNR

-2426 MSSGLKQHAFDLQT
+2426 MASTLKQHAFDLQT
-2440 IGDSMIAYPGWLAA
+2440 IGDAMIAYPGWLAA
-2454 YRKGLKDFG
+2454 YRKGLKEFG

-2528 KQADFKSVRGVASYT
+2528 KQADFKSVRGVASYS
-2543 RTMTWYLA
+2543 RQMTWYLA
-2551 APAILSALLV
+2551 APAILSALIV

-2624 TGEKEGDKEDIAKI
+2624 TGEKERDKEDIAKI

>member
-1 MGRFSEII
+1 MGRFLEVINNTKDDFSFAIDNS
-9 EKSEFTAPPDT
+9 KDPD
-20 SKNPDQFAADQELA
+20 KFAADQDLA

-43 VERNRAEAEKVK
+43 VERNRDEAEKVK
-55 KQNVDYSKFA
+55 KQNVDFSRFA

-92 EKTFKGLGTTIGESF
+92 EKTFKGLGTTISESF

-114 ALSAIDEG
+114 ALSAIEDG
-122 AKPATSAMMPGV
+122 AKPATAGMMPGV

-162 IESIKENEEAIKAAT
+162 IESIKENEEAIKAVT
-177 PEGLDVLQ
+177 PEGLDIFQ
-185 KGIRSGVQSLSQMA
+185 KGFRGMVQSVSANA
-199 PGFAASLATRSSA
+199 PGLAASMLTKSTA
-212 PMLSIAGVQ
+212 PMLTSMGIQ
-221 SYGSAYAKARQ
+221 SYGSAYGKARSS
-232 EGYAPE
+232 GLSPE
-238 QAASYGMIDAAVEV
+238 QSYVYG
-252 ATEKLPADKLLKI
+252 T
-265 TGEFGNQTLKN
+265 
-276 VVKFMVTEAGTE
+276 TEAGIEILTE
-288 QVATFLQSLNAQL
+288 MIPSGKLIGLFGGRSGKDFVKYILSEAKGETIATFLSAADTY
-301 FGLDE
+301 FHGIDE
-306 ELAAADTAAEQAK
+306 ELNAAEAAGDYQK
-319 IHAERAAV
+319 MAEIQLERQAV
-327 TLVATVVAGGSQ
+327 TLITAGLS
-339 AGIAVGVGKAADKLS
+339 AGVQGGISAGVGKAADKLS

-380 RSFLQSVD
+380 RSFLQTVD
-388 PLANIFIP
+388 PLANVFVP

-416 AQLPQARALNGDI
+416 AQLPQARALNGD
-429 VVPVADVLTD
+429 VVIPVADVLTD
-439 IPADMFAQVAPFVR
+439 IPADMFSQVAPFVR

-460 EIEGRPDMKEL
+460 EIEVRPDMKEL
-471 IEQVNRESGMA
+471 IEQVNRESEMA
-482 VQSKAFSDD
+482 TQSKAFQKD
-491 LASQLVATARA
+491 LSSQLVATARA
-502 RPEEAKKYAA
+502 RPDEATKYAA
-512 VVSARLETLA
+512 VVGARLETLA
-522 VDKGMTFDEAKAKYI
+522 VDKGMTFDEAVKEYI

-544 PEGEIGAGDVLE
+544 PDVPLTGENVMEQAKTEGYEGSDQTEAAEWVSAKAKGLDMSQAARMQRAAE
-556 QPSIEFTKPAD
+556 QGFD
-567 AETGKPATV
+567 TGKVWYRGQLKPFEEDKIKNITWFTDSPEYAD
-576 SYGRNTESSKKFKI
+576 SYTISPTMKEAFSGENITQAYLNKDKRF
-590 NMDFGQKIEPAGEY
+590 DFGYRTLKTDVKKSDVYER
-604 MVVQESEL
+604 VQGGILEAYDRGLIDKDKAISLHDHVSEL
-612 PRLEDDKWEYGTITF
+612 IKKSGNEYKKVYEWYNEDPEIFRIIKESG
-627 KNPLVL
+627 
-633 EHKSTNSTGWK
+633 
-644 KDLSEMFDGKTGK
+644 FDHVTTKEGFADSYNAVGM
-657 ALAAAVKKA
+657 LYPERIRSVNAAFDPA
-666 GYDGIITRD
+666 
-675 EYGYSETVNLSG
+675 
-687 EKQKSSPNLLAQSV
+687 QKESPNLLAQSV

-712 SLKAMG
+712 S
-718 TGEGA
+718 
-723 QAFGN
+723 
-728 GLYFAGKKEIAE
+728 
-740 YYRTALSNGV
+740 
-750 PVVKVNNRIIK
+750 
-761 GDVLNTIANRL
+761 
-772 AEKSDTISKEDI
+772 
-784 LSEIDERLSQYT
+784 
-796 SGGEV
+796 
-801 YAKWAIKEL
+801 
-810 QDAKKKLEKSKQFV
+810 
-824 VELSGNKGNLY
+824 
-835 QADIPEDNELLDW
+835 
-848 DKPLSEQPAMMEK
+848 
-861 LKVKQKATYL
+861 
-871 HNELSP
+871 
-877 DMTGQQV
+877 
-884 VDRLARGLTNRG
+884 
-896 VTGKQQ
+896 
-902 ASEYL
+902 
-907 DSLGIPGLRYLDAT
+907 
-921 ARGKEVESH
+921 
-930 NYVIWDENRI
+930 
-940 TIEAIND
+940 AIND

-964 AEFKK
+964 AEFKN

-975 VVDAD
+975 VVDEN

-1008 SELQRMATSYSIE
+1008 SELQRMAASYSIE
-1021 DWTSVPAI
+1021 DWTSVPSI

-1034 KNPALAE
+1034 KNPVLAE

-1191 TGNRGAFDPNDPSI
+1191 TGNRGTFDPNDPSI

-1230 RSTFLHESGHLFLEI
+1230 RTTFLHESGHLFLEI

-1262 LDWLGVKS
+1262 LAWLGVES
-1270 FEEIGVEQ
+1270 FDQIEVEH
-1278 HEQFARGFE
+1278 HEKFARGFE

-1316 SMRDLDVE
+1316 SMKQLDVE

-1336 LAADQAIKEA
+1336 LAADQAVKEA

-1360 TAGMTEQEF
+1360 SAGMTEQEF

-1375 QVRAQVK
+1375 QVRAQAK

-1403 KEELAAEKEKA
+1403 KEELKAEKEKA
-1414 AESLGKEKLY
+1414 AESLGKESLY
-1424 QATAFLTGKTK
+1424 QATSFLTGKTK
-1435 IEGFDVHKMDLEAVK
+1435 IEGFDVHKMDIDAVK
-1450 AMLGVEKKKPEKRY
+1450 AMLPDGQSV
-1464 RPEAYVDPRLKR
+1464 PR
-1476 ENYRGF
+1476 
-1482 LDALVNRDLLSVKEG
+1482 
-1497 NLALVVDNTQKGES
+1497 Q
-1511 DSGET
+1511 
-1516 KYKRTSSVNPEWFQ
+1516 
-1530 QFNKENTPV
+1530 
-1539 SVDQARIIV
+1539 
-1548 KKALAGD
+1548 
-1555 RLGVNQARFVVAA
+1555 
-1568 LDEITGKRSDY
+1568 
-1579 ADTLRRQ
+1579 
-1586 REFIREERKR
+1586 
-1596 IAEDMPVPEDWIS
+1596 
-1609 YDEIAKSG
+1609 
-1617 EVYKPDQYLAD
+1617 
-1628 ADYIDRSLSEI
+1628 
-1639 GYSAILNGVDESV
+1639 
-1652 VFDIIDTKSTIEA
+1652 
-1665 IESIQNLLKEK
+1665 
-1676 ADEQG
+1676 
-1681 YITQASTGE
+1681 
-1690 RSDQGMAEEEAGKG
+1690 
-1704 GKQREKT
+1704 
-1711 GLEKFRGMLA
+1711 FRGMLA
-1721 KGGLSPDEVAAMF
+1721 KGGLPPDEVAAMF
-1734 DFASGQDLVDT
+1734 DFASGQDLVNS
-1745 IANSQTF
+1745 IANSPAF
-1752 NEATA
+1752 NEAAT

-1765 DKHGDIL
+1765 VKHGDIL
-1772 NDGTLQQEAQLAAHN
+1772 NDGSLQQEAQLAAHN

-1801 TRKVGKEAINRD
+1801 NRKVGKETINRD

-1843 AKEAA
+1843 AREAA

-1853 KDYAAAAQAKLKQA
+1853 KDYATAAQAKLKQA
-1867 ANFYLYREAMD
+1867 ANFYLYREAME

-1884 SWRRYLS
+1884 SWRRYLA

-1914 AAVYD
+1914 ASVYD
-1919 FRRSPD
+1919 FRRNPD
-1925 PATLSGIGVWI
+1925 PAQLSGIGTWI
-1936 KAQQEA
+1936 KAQQDA
-1942 KDVDIAPTVMDV
+1942 PDADIAPQVMDV
-1954 NLSRAMEATAKGEPV
+1954 NLAKAMEATAKGEPV
-1969 QVKNYREMTLDE
+1969 QVKNYRDMTLDE

-1999 SENEKVKL
+1999 SENEKIRL

-2014 AKSIADHGGE
+2014 AKNIADKGGD
-2024 IVEVPREPTNRS
+2024 IVEVPREPTKRS

-2060 GFEQFGPAFNLVYQ
+2060 GFEQFGPAFNLIYQ
-2074 GIIDSSNT
+2074 GVIDSSNT
-2082 ELKFRRETSEKVNAL
+2082 ELKFRRETSEKVNAI
-2097 FKDFGSSDFAEGKGE
+2097 FKEFGSSDFAEGKGE

-2139 PDSRAAIESGD
+2139 PDSRTAIMDGD
-2150 GLTTNDVNKMLAT
+2150 GLTVNDVNKMLAT
-2163 LTDKELDLVDSIWK
+2163 LTDQELDLVDSIWK
-2177 LNESFWPDL
+2177 LNESFWPEL

-2225 QRDSVQMVDT
+2225 QRDSVQTVDT
-2235 EGASITRSGSR
+2235 EGAKITRSGAR

-2284 ISFAETARATMR
+2284 ISFAETARSVTR

-2454 YRKGLKDFG
+2454 YRKGLKEFG

>member
-1 MGRFSEII
+1 MGRFLEVINNTKDDFSF
-9 EKSEFTAPPDT
+9 SVDN
-20 SKNPDQFAADQELA
+20 SKNPDQFAADQDLA

-43 VERNRAEAEKVK
+43 VERNRADAEKVK

-92 EKTFKGLGTTIGESF
+92 EKTFKGLGTTISESF

-122 AKPATSAMMPGV
+122 AKPATAGMMPGV

-147 PGLMGDV
+147 PGLMTDV

-162 IESIKENEEAIKAAT
+162 IESIKENEAAIKAVT

-185 KGIRSGVQSLSQMA
+185 QGIRSGAQSLAQMV

-212 PMLSIAGVQ
+212 PMLTTMGIQ
-221 SYGSAYAKARQ
+221 SYGSAYSKARA
-232 EGYAPE
+232 EGLAPE
-238 QAASYGMIDAAVEV
+238 QAASYGMLDAAVEV
-252 ATEKLPADKLLKI
+252 ATEKLPADKILKI
-265 TGEFGNQTLKN
+265 TGEFGNQTLRN
-276 VVKFMVTEAGTE
+276 VMKFMVVEAGTE
-288 QVATFLQSLNAQL
+288 QVATFLQSLNAL
-301 FGLDE
+301 AFGLDD
-306 ELAAADTAAEQAK
+306 ELAAAETAADQAK

-327 TLVATVVAGGSQ
+327 TLIATVVAGGSQ
-339 AGIAVGVGKAADKLS
+339 AGIAAGVGKAAEKLS
-354 GNKQQLQDM
+354 GGKQQLQDM

-388 PLANIFIP
+388 PLANVFVP
-396 ASAFEGVQLDPS
+396 ASAFDGVQLDPS

-416 AQLPQARALNGDI
+416 AQLPQARALNGD
-429 VVPVADVLTD
+429 VVIPVADVLTD
-439 IPADMFAQVAPFVR
+439 IPADMFATVAPFVR

-460 EIEGRPDMKEL
+460 EIDSRPDMKEL
-471 IEQVNRESGMA
+471 IEQVNRESEMA
-482 VQSKAFSDD
+482 TQSKAFQKD
-491 LASQLVATARA
+491 LSSQLIATARA
-502 RPEEAKKYAA
+502 RPEEATKYAA
-512 VVSARLETLA
+512 VVGARLETLA
-522 VDKGMTFDEAKAKYI
+522 VDKGMTLDEAVKEYI

-544 PEGEIGAGDVLE
+544 PDADLAGGNVMEQPYTDEETDFFKSQGVLDGEPVTVESSQAGKDAAKAAVNELLSSGAITADHAFRGTTMAELRAIRESGEMQVGRDAEGVPGISAATIGDGQFPVYGDGVGIIVPPEYLTESGRAGEVLVDETVDPRNLQYVVDGKVVSFDELGELRQPKLFSQPAFGKFGPESIDLFNRLSSIFRKSFPTERLDESIVLKPLMDTSSWDSKSLSDLIKDDSGIPQEYRFLGEPPFISMLSEVVRAAAIEPKVLDSIVRSVPVNVVNDLFGSELSAKMALHDQSVFKDALAFDAKLPVSGAGDTSLSVALLVFE
-556 QPSIEFTKPAD
+556 AARSAAKLQSVPFGPGRKPG
-567 AETGKPATV
+567 ELNPT
-576 SYGRNTESSKKFKI
+576 
-590 NMDFGQKIEPAGEY
+590 QK
-604 MVVQESEL
+604 
-612 PRLEDDKWEYGTITF
+612 T
-627 KNPLVL
+627 LV
-633 EHKSTNSTGWK
+633 
-644 KDLSEMFDGKTGK
+644 
-657 ALAAAVKKA
+657 
-666 GYDGIITRD
+666 
-675 EYGYSETVNLSG
+675 
-687 EKQKSSPNLLAQSV
+687 SSP
-701 YHGTPHRFDKF
+701 HT
-712 SLKAMG
+712 
-718 TGEGA
+718 
-723 QAFGN
+723 
-728 GLYFAGKKEIAE
+728 
-740 YYRTALSNGV
+740 
-750 PVVKVNNRIIK
+750 NNPR
-761 GDVLNTIANRL
+761 A
-772 AEKSDTISKEDI
+772 
-784 LSEIDERLSQYT
+784 
-796 SGGEV
+796 
-801 YAKWAIKEL
+801 
-810 QDAKKKLEKSKQFV
+810 
-824 VELSGNKGNLY
+824 
-835 QADIPEDNELLDW
+835 
-848 DKPLSEQPAMMEK
+848 
-861 LKVKQKATYL
+861 
-871 HNELSP
+871 
-877 DMTGQQV
+877 
-884 VDRLARGLTNRG
+884 
-896 VTGKQQ
+896 
-902 ASEYL
+902 
-907 DSLGIPGLRYLDAT
+907 
-921 ARGKEVESH
+921 
-930 NYVIWDENRI
+930 
-940 TIEAIND
+940 
-947 ELRQA
+947 
-952 KEFAQKVPQTET
+952 
-964 AEFKK
+964 
-969 WFGDSK
+969 
-975 VVDAD
+975 
-980 GNPLVVYHGTNATNY
+980 
-995 VPPITKSGSSSAK
+995 
-1008 SELQRMATSYSIE
+1008 
-1021 DWTSVPAI
+1021 
-1029 IERWV
+1029 
-1034 KNPALAE
+1034 
-1041 RFGVTQQVADHV
+1041 
-1053 RELKR
+1053 
-1058 KATAVEESP
+1058 
-1067 SRNDLAFDIFALPED
+1067 
-1082 GNELGVHLGTKQQA
+1082 
-1096 NTFGVPFQFYLRLKN
+1096 
-1111 PIRLPDLGNWNYQS
+1111 
-1125 VMREVR
+1125 
-1131 KKGVDIS
+1131 
-1138 ESEYSEV
+1138 
-1145 FNARNNNAALR
+1145 
-1156 ELLLSK
+1156 
-1162 GIDGVIYK
+1162 
-1170 NEAEGEGDSYIAF
+1170 
-1183 RPEQIKSA
+1183 
-1191 TGNRGAFDPNDPSI
+1191 
-1205 LNQKERGLISI
+1205 LISI
-1216 SDKEIVIKLTEASN
+1216 DVSTITIKLMESSN
-1230 RSTFLHESGHLFLEI
+1230 LSSFLHEAGHLFLEI

-1250 AQDGIS
+1250 AKDGIS
-1256 DGQRKM
+1256 EGQRKM
-1262 LDWLGVKS
+1262 LDWLGVES
-1270 FEEIGVEQ
+1270 FDQIKVEH
-1278 HEQFARGFE
+1278 HEKFARGFE

-1324 LNDDIRQFFDRM
+1324 LNDDIRQFFDRI
-1336 LAADQAIKEA
+1336 LAADQAVKEA

-1360 TAGMTEQEF
+1360 SAGMTEQEF
-1369 ADYAAN
+1369 ADYTAN
-1375 QVRAQVK
+1375 QVKAQVK
-1382 GGEELQSKLLKELTR
+1382 GGEELQAKLLKELTR

-1424 QATAFLTGKTK
+1424 QSTAFLTGKTK

-1450 AMLGVEKKKPEKRY
+1450 AMLPDGV
-1464 RPEAYVDPRLKR
+1464 
-1476 ENYRGF
+1476 
-1482 LDALVNRDLLSVKEG
+1482 
-1497 NLALVVDNTQKGES
+1497 
-1511 DSGET
+1511 T
-1516 KYKRTSSVNPEWFQ
+1516 KQ
-1530 QFNKENTPV
+1530 
-1539 SVDQARIIV
+1539 
-1548 KKALAGD
+1548 
-1555 RLGVNQARFVVAA
+1555 
-1568 LDEITGKRSDY
+1568 
-1579 ADTLRRQ
+1579 
-1586 REFIREERKR
+1586 
-1596 IAEDMPVPEDWIS
+1596 
-1609 YDEIAKSG
+1609 
-1617 EVYKPDQYLAD
+1617 
-1628 ADYIDRSLSEI
+1628 
-1639 GYSAILNGVDESV
+1639 
-1652 VFDIIDTKSTIEA
+1652 
-1665 IESIQNLLKEK
+1665 
-1676 ADEQG
+1676 
-1681 YITQASTGE
+1681 
-1690 RSDQGMAEEEAGKG
+1690 
-1704 GKQREKT
+1704 
-1711 GLEKFRGMLA
+1711 FRGMLA

-1734 DFASGQDLVDT
+1734 DFASGQDLVNT
-1745 IANSQTF
+1745 IANSPTF
-1752 NEATA
+1752 NEAATA
-1757 AAANQAMI
+1757 AAQQAMV

-2463 SEQKAIIYADESVS
+2463 SEKKAIIYADESVS

-2614 RASKGVYDVA
+2614 RASRGVYDVA
-2624 TGEKEGDKEDIAKI
+2624 TGEKEGGKEDIAKI

>member
-1 MGRFSEII
+1 MGRFTEIVAN
-9 EKSEFTAPPDT
+9 SDFSVSPDV
-20 SKNPDQFAADQELA
+20 SKNPDQFAADQDLA

-43 VERNRAEAEKVK
+43 VERNRAEAEKFK
-55 KQNVDYSKFA
+55 KQNVDYRRFEGSVV
-65 DMELG
+65 G
-70 ASLTDPAFS
+70 ASLTDPTFS

-92 EKTFKGLGTTIGESF
+92 EKTFKGLGTTISESF

-114 ALSAIDEG
+114 ALSAIEDG
-122 AKPATSAMMPGV
+122 AKPATAGMMPGV
-134 YDPFVSDIFEERN
+134 YDPFVSDIFDERN
-147 PGLMGDV
+147 PGFMEDV

-162 IESIKENEEAIKAAT
+162 IESIQQNEEAIRAAT

-199 PGFAASLATRSSA
+199 PGFVASLATRSSA

-221 SYGSAYAKARQ
+221 SYGSAYSKARQ

-276 VVKFMVTEAGTE
+276 VVKFMVTEASTE

-339 AGIAVGVGKAADKLS
+339 AGIAAGVGKAADKLS
-354 GNKQQLQDM
+354 GGKQQLQDM

-380 RSFLQSVD
+380 RSFLQTVD
-388 PLANIFIP
+388 PLANVFVP

-416 AQLPQARALNGDI
+416 AQLPQARALNGD
-429 VVPVADVLTD
+429 VVISVADVLTD
-439 IPADMFAQVAPFVR
+439 IPADMFSQVAPFVR

-460 EIEGRPDMKEL
+460 EIEGRPDMKDL
-471 IEQVNRESGMA
+471 IEQVNRESEMA
-482 VQSKAFSDD
+482 TQSKAFQKD
-491 LASQLVATARA
+491 LSSQLVATARV
-502 RPEEAKKYAA
+502 RPEEATKYAA
-512 VVSARLETLA
+512 VVGARLETLA
-522 VDKGMTFDEAKAKYI
+522 VDKGMTFDEAVKEYI

-544 PEGEIGAGDVLE
+544 PDVPLIGENVMEQAKTEGYEGSDQTEAAEWVSAKAKGLDMSQAARMQRAAE
-556 QPSIEFTKPAD
+556 QGFD
-567 AETGKPATV
+567 TGKVWYRGQLKPFEEDKIKNITWFTDSPEYAD
-576 SYGRNTESSKKFKI
+576 SYTISPTMKEAFSGENITQAYLNKDKRF
-590 NMDFGQKIEPAGEY
+590 DFGYRTLKTDVKKSDVYER
-604 MVVQESEL
+604 VQGGILEAYDRGLIDKDKAISLHDHVSEL
-612 PRLEDDKWEYGTITF
+612 IKKSGNEYKKVYEWYNEDPEIFRIIKESG
-627 KNPLVL
+627 
-633 EHKSTNSTGWK
+633 
-644 KDLSEMFDGKTGK
+644 FDHVTTKEGFADSYNAVGM
-657 ALAAAVKKA
+657 LYPERIRSVNAAFDPA
-666 GYDGIITRD
+666 
-675 EYGYSETVNLSG
+675 
-687 EKQKSSPNLLAQSV
+687 QKESPNLLAQSSRRFPESNRLGNLSFDGPSWERLRENNLSLAGVKSADDEITIYRATVGDTIRPDDFVAVDRSVAEMELENVIERDGAAKIIEQKVKVGDLLMGNDATEFVYFPQSKQFAQSV

-723 QAFGN
+723 QAYGH

-750 PVVKVNNRIIK
+750 PVVKVNNRTIK

-772 AEKSDTISKEDI
+772 AEKSDTISKEDV
-784 LSEIDERLSQYT
+784 LSEIDERLSQYA

-835 QADIPEDNELLDW
+835 QADIPDNNELLDW
-848 DKPLSEQPAMMEK
+848 DKPLSEQPEIMAK
-861 LKVKQKATYL
+861 LKVNQKATYL

-884 VDRLARGLTNRG
+884 VDRLSRGLTNRG

-921 ARGKEVESH
+921 ARGKETESH

-947 ELRQA
+947 ELMQA
-952 KEFAQKVPQTET
+952 Q
-964 AEFKK
+964 
-969 WFGDSK
+969 
-975 VVDAD
+975 
-980 GNPLVVYHGTNATNY
+980 
-995 VPPITKSGSSSAK
+995 
-1008 SELQRMATSYSIE
+1008 
-1021 DWTSVPAI
+1021 
-1029 IERWV
+1029 
-1034 KNPALAE
+1034 
-1041 RFGVTQQVADHV
+1041 
-1053 RELKR
+1053 
-1058 KATAVEESP
+1058 
-1067 SRNDLAFDIFALPED
+1067 
-1082 GNELGVHLGTKQQA
+1082 
-1096 NTFGVPFQFYLRLKN
+1096 
-1111 PIRLPDLGNWNYQS
+1111 
-1125 VMREVR
+1125 
-1131 KKGVDIS
+1131 
-1138 ESEYSEV
+1138 EY
-1145 FNARNNNAALR
+1145 A
-1156 ELLLSK
+1156 
-1162 GIDGVIYK
+1162 
-1170 NEAEGEGDSYIAF
+1170 
-1183 RPEQIKSA
+1183 
-1191 TGNRGAFDPNDPSI
+1191 
-1205 LNQKERGLISI
+1205 QKERGLISI

-1230 RSTFLHESGHLFLEI
+1230 RSTFLHEAGHLFLEI

-1250 AQDGIS
+1250 AKDGTS
-1256 DGQRKM
+1256 DSQRKM
-1262 LDWLGVKS
+1262 LQWLGVES
-1270 FEEIGVEQ
+1270 FDQIKVEH
-1278 HEQFARGFE
+1278 HEKFARGFE

-1336 LAADQAIKEA
+1336 LAADQAVKEA

-1360 TAGMTEQEF
+1360 SAGMTEQEF
-1369 ADYAAN
+1369 ADYTAN
-1375 QVRAQVK
+1375 QVKAQVK

-1403 KEELAAEKEKA
+1403 KEELKAEKEKA
-1414 AESLGKEKLY
+1414 AESLGKEPLY

-1435 IEGFDVHKMDLEAVK
+1435 LEGFDVHKMDLDAVK
-1450 AMLGVEKKKPEKRY
+1450 AILGVEKKKPEKRY
-1464 RPEAYVDPRLKR
+1464 RPETYVDPRLKR

-1568 LDEITGKRSDY
+1568 LDEITGKRSEY

-1586 REFIREERKR
+1586 REFIREGRKR
-1596 IAEDMPVPEDWIS
+1596 IAEEMPVPDEWIS

-1665 IESIQNLLKEK
+1665 IESIQKLLKEK

-1721 KGGLSPDEVAAMF
+1721 KDGLSPDEVAAMF

-1745 IANSQTF
+1745 IANSPTF
-1752 NEATA
+1752 NEAATA
-1757 AAANQAMI
+1757 AAQQSMV

-1772 NDGTLQQEAQLAAHN
+1772 NDGSLQQEAQLAAHN

-1853 KDYAAAAQAKLKQA
+1853 KDYATAAQAKLKQA
-1867 ANFYLYREAMD
+1867 ANFYLYREAME

-1884 SWRRYLS
+1884 SWRRYLA

-1919 FRRSPD
+1919 FRRNPD
-1925 PATLSGIGVWI
+1925 PAQLSGIGTWI
-1936 KAQQEA
+1936 KAQQDA
-1942 KDVDIAPTVMDV
+1942 PDADIAPQVMDV
-1954 NLSRAMEATAKGEPV
+1954 NLAKAMEATAKGEPV
-1969 QVKNYREMTLDE
+1969 QVKNYRDMTLDE

-1999 SENEKVKL
+1999 SENEKIRL

-2014 AKSIADHGGE
+2014 AKNIADKGGD
-2024 IVEVPREPTNRS
+2024 IVEVPREPTKRS

-2060 GFEQFGPAFNLVYQ
+2060 GFEQFGPAFNLIYQ
-2074 GIIDSSNT
+2074 GVIDSSNT
-2082 ELKFRRETSEKVNAL
+2082 ELKFRRETSEKVNAI
-2097 FKDFGSSDFAEGKGE
+2097 FKEFGSSDFAEGKGE

-2139 PDSRAAIESGD
+2139 PDSRTAIMDGD
-2150 GLTTNDVNKMLAT
+2150 GLTVNDVNKMLAT
-2163 LTDKELDLVDSIWK
+2163 LTDKELNLVDSIWK
-2177 LNESFWPDL
+2177 LNESFWPEL

-2225 QRDSVQMVDT
+2225 QRDSVQTVDT
-2235 EGASITRSGSR
+2235 EGAKITRSGAR
-2246 IVTQTKHGAR
+2246 IATQTKHGAR

-2284 ISFAETARATMR
+2284 ISFAETARAVTR
-2296 AMRNPEVSGA
+2296 SMRNPEVSGA

-2368 NMFGRIGEV
+2368 NMFGKIGEV
-2377 ETIGAMYDFIVNR
+2377 EVIGAMYDFIVNR

-2426 MSSGLKQHAFDLQT
+2426 MASTLKQHAFDLQT
-2440 IGDSMIAYPGWLAA
+2440 IGDAMIAYPGWLAA
-2454 YRKGLKDFG
+2454 YRKGLKEFG

-2572 AWSAKAIASY
+2572 AWSAKSIASY

>member
-1 MGRFSEII
+1 MGRFLEVINNNKADFSYSVDDS
-9 EKSEFTAPPDT
+9 KDPD
-20 SKNPDQFAADQELA
+20 KFAADQDLA
-34 GQTGLPVDY
+34 NQTGLPVDY
-43 VERNRAEAEKVK
+43 VERNRSDAEKVK
-55 KQNVDYSKFA
+55 KESVDYSKYA

-92 EKTFKGLGTTIGESF
+92 EGMTKGLGTTISESF

-114 ALSAIDEG
+114 ALSAIEEG
-122 AKPATSAMMPGV
+122 AKPATAGMMPGV

-147 PGLMGDV
+147 PGLMTDV
-154 KQAAAGIA
+154 RQAASGIA
-162 IESIKENEEAIKAAT
+162 IDSIQENEEAIKAVT
-177 PEGLDVLQ
+177 PEGLDMFQ
-185 KGIRSGVQSLSQMA
+185 KGFRGMVQSVSANA
-199 PGFAASLATRSSA
+199 PGMAASFLTKSTA
-212 PMLSIAGVQ
+212 PMLTSMGIQ
-221 SYGSAYAKARQ
+221 SYGSAYGKARTS
-232 EGYAPE
+232 GLSPE
-238 QAASYGMIDAAVEV
+238 QSYIYG
-252 ATEKLPADKLLKI
+252 T
-265 TGEFGNQTLKN
+265 
-276 VVKFMVTEAGTE
+276 TEAGIEILTE
-288 QVATFLQSLNAQL
+288 LIPSGKLIGLFGGRSGKDFVKYILSEAKGETIATFLSSADTY
-301 FGLDE
+301 FHGIDE
-306 ELAAADTAAEQAK
+306 ELNAAEASGDYQK
-319 IHAERAAV
+319 MAEIQLERQAV
-327 TLVATVVAGGSQ
+327 TLITAGLS
-339 AGIAVGVGKAADKLS
+339 AGVQGGISAGVGKAAEKLS
-354 GNKQQLQDM
+354 GGKQQLQDM

-388 PLANIFIP
+388 PLANVFVP
-396 ASAFEGVQLDPS
+396 ASAFDGVQLDPS

-416 AQLPQARALNGDI
+416 AQLPQARALNGD
-429 VVPVADVLTD
+429 VVIPVADVLTD
-439 IPADMFAQVAPFVR
+439 IPADMFATVAPFVR

-460 EIEGRPDMKEL
+460 EIDSRPDMKEL
-471 IEQVNRESGMA
+471 IEQVNRESEMA
-482 VQSKAFSDD
+482 VQSKAFQKD
-491 LASQLVATARA
+491 LSSQLVATARA
-502 RPEEAKKYAA
+502 RPEEATKYAA
-512 VVSARLETLA
+512 VVGARLETLA
-522 VDKGMTFDEAKAKYI
+522 VDKGMTFDEAKAEYI

-544 PEGEIGAGDVLE
+544 PESEVAGENVLE
-556 QPSIEFTKPAD
+556 QSQRFSEDNRLSNLSFTGPSWERIRESNPALAGVKSAD
-567 AETGKPATV
+567 EEITIYRATV
-576 SYGRNTESSKKFKI
+576 GDTIRPDDFVAVDRSVAEMELENVIERDGAAKIIEQKVRVRDLLMGNDATEFVY
-590 NMDFGQKIEPAGEY
+590 FPE
-604 MVVQESEL
+604 
-612 PRLEDDKWEYGTITF
+612 
-627 KNPLVL
+627 
-633 EHKSTNSTGWK
+633 
-644 KDLSEMFDGKTGK
+644 
-657 ALAAAVKKA
+657 
-666 GYDGIITRD
+666 
-675 EYGYSETVNLSG
+675 
-687 EKQKSSPNLLAQSV
+687 EKQFAQSV

-712 SLKAMG
+712 SLQAMG
-718 TGEGA
+718 TGEGN
-723 QAFGN
+723 QSFGH
-728 GLYFAGKKEIAE
+728 GLYFAGKKAVAE
-740 YYRTALSNGV
+740 YYRDELSDSYALVDKNGV
-750 PVVKVNNRIIK
+750 
-761 GDVLNTIANRL
+761 
-772 AEKSDTISKEDI
+772 KSD
-784 LSEIDERLSQYT
+784 SEYAGWVASQVMAAKK
-796 SGGEV
+796 SNQKPNLNDQAV
-801 YAKWAIKEL
+801 YASDQLKDLEKYKKIKEAIKIYE
-810 QDAKKKLEKSKQFV
+810 DGGKIVA
-824 VELSGNKGNLY
+824 SGSLY

-848 DKPLSEQPAMMEK
+848 DKPLSEQPEIMAK
-861 LKVKQKATYL
+861 LKVKQKSTYL

-884 VDRLARGLTNRG
+884 VDRLSRGLTNRG

-921 ARGKEVESH
+921 ARGKETESH

-947 ELRQA
+947 ELMQA
-952 KEFAQKVPQTET
+952 Q
-964 AEFKK
+964 
-969 WFGDSK
+969 
-975 VVDAD
+975 
-980 GNPLVVYHGTNATNY
+980 
-995 VPPITKSGSSSAK
+995 
-1008 SELQRMATSYSIE
+1008 
-1021 DWTSVPAI
+1021 
-1029 IERWV
+1029 
-1034 KNPALAE
+1034 
-1041 RFGVTQQVADHV
+1041 
-1053 RELKR
+1053 
-1058 KATAVEESP
+1058 
-1067 SRNDLAFDIFALPED
+1067 
-1082 GNELGVHLGTKQQA
+1082 
-1096 NTFGVPFQFYLRLKN
+1096 
-1111 PIRLPDLGNWNYQS
+1111 
-1125 VMREVR
+1125 
-1131 KKGVDIS
+1131 
-1138 ESEYSEV
+1138 EYE
-1145 FNARNNNAALR
+1145 
-1156 ELLLSK
+1156 
-1162 GIDGVIYK
+1162 
-1170 NEAEGEGDSYIAF
+1170 
-1183 RPEQIKSA
+1183 
-1191 TGNRGAFDPNDPSI
+1191 
-1205 LNQKERGLISI
+1205 QKERGLISI

-1230 RSTFLHESGHLFLEI
+1230 RSTFLHEAGHLFLEI

-1250 AQDGIS
+1250 AKDGIS

-1262 LDWLGVKS
+1262 LQWLGVES
-1270 FEEIGVEQ
+1270 FDQIKVEH
-1278 HEQFARGFE
+1278 HEKFARGFE

-1316 SMRDLDVE
+1316 SMRDLDVK

-1336 LAADQAIKEA
+1336 LAADQAVKEA

-1360 TAGMTEQEF
+1360 SAGMTEQEF
-1369 ADYAAN
+1369 ADYTAN
-1375 QVRAQVK
+1375 QVKAQVK
-1382 GGEELQSKLLKELTR
+1382 GGEELQAKLLKELTR

-1414 AESLGKEKLY
+1414 AESLGKEPLY
-1424 QATAFLTGKTK
+1424 QATSFLTGKTK
-1435 IEGFDVHKMDLEAVK
+1435 IEGFDVHKMDLYAVK
-1450 AMLGVEKKKPEKRY
+1450 AMLPEGQKP
-1464 RPEAYVDPRLKR
+1464 P
-1476 ENYRGF
+1476 
-1482 LDALVNRDLLSVKEG
+1482 
-1497 NLALVVDNTQKGES
+1497 
-1511 DSGET
+1511 
-1516 KYKRTSSVNPEWFQ
+1516 
-1530 QFNKENTPV
+1530 
-1539 SVDQARIIV
+1539 
-1548 KKALAGD
+1548 
-1555 RLGVNQARFVVAA
+1555 
-1568 LDEITGKRSDY
+1568 
-1579 ADTLRRQ
+1579 
-1586 REFIREERKR
+1586 
-1596 IAEDMPVPEDWIS
+1596 
-1609 YDEIAKSG
+1609 
-1617 EVYKPDQYLAD
+1617 
-1628 ADYIDRSLSEI
+1628 
-1639 GYSAILNGVDESV
+1639 
-1652 VFDIIDTKSTIEA
+1652 
-1665 IESIQNLLKEK
+1665 
-1676 ADEQG
+1676 
-1681 YITQASTGE
+1681 
-1690 RSDQGMAEEEAGKG
+1690 
-1704 GKQREKT
+1704 KQ
-1711 GLEKFRGMLA
+1711 LRGMLG
-1721 KGGLSPDEVAAMF
+1721 KNGLHPDEVAAMF
-1734 DFASGQDLVDT
+1734 DYPSGSALVID
-1745 IANSQTF
+1745 ILSKPTF
-1752 NEATA
+1752 SEA
-1757 AAANQAMI
+1757 AAAAAAHAMI
-1765 DKHGDIL
+1765 VKHGDIL

-1801 TRKVGKEAINRD
+1801 TRKVGKDAINRD

-1848 TALAK
+1848 SAVAK
-1853 KDYAAAAQAKLKQA
+1853 KDYTAAAQAKLKQA

-1914 AAVYD
+1914 ASVYD
-1919 FRRSPD
+1919 FRRNPD
-1925 PATLSGIGVWI
+1925 PAQLSGIGTWI
-1936 KAQQEA
+1936 KAQQDA
-1942 KDVDIAPTVMDV
+1942 PDADIAPQVLDV
-1954 NLSRAMEATAKGEPV
+1954 NLSMAMEATAKGEPV
-1969 QVKNYREMTLDE
+1969 QVKNYRDMTLDE

-2007 QAEYEKV
+2007 QAEYEKA
-2014 AKSIADHGGE
+2014 AKNIADKGGD
-2024 IVEVPREPTNRS
+2024 IVEVPREPTKRS

-2060 GFEQFGPAFNLVYQ
+2060 GFEQFGPAFNLIYQ

-2082 ELKFRRETSEKVNAL
+2082 ELKFRRETSEKVNAI
-2097 FKDFGSSDFAEGKGE
+2097 FKEFGSSDFAEGKGE
-2112 ETITT
+2112 ETITI

-2130 VMLALYWGS
+2130 VMLGLYWGNQY
-2139 PDSRAAIESGD
+2139 SRDTVMEGD
-2150 GLTTNDVNKMLAT
+2150 GLTTNDVNKILAT

-2177 LNESFWPDL
+2177 LNESFWPEL
-2186 ARVSKAMTGI
+2186 AKVSKAMTGI
-2196 VPAKVEHVPFAVN
+2196 VPAKIEHVPFAVN

-2225 QRDSVQMVDT
+2225 QRDSVQLVDT
-2235 EGASITRSGSR
+2235 EGAKITKSGAR
-2246 IVTQTKHGAR
+2246 IITQTSHGAR
-2256 HERVGSGGRKVDLNV
+2256 NERVGSGGRKVDLNV

-2284 ISFAETARATMR
+2284 ISFAETARSVTR

-2390 NKWGKFVQD
+2390 DKWGKFVQD

-2426 MSSGLKQHAFDLQT
+2426 MTSTLKQHAFDLQT

-2528 KQADFKSVRGVASYT
+2528 KQADFKSVRGVASYS
-2543 RTMTWYLA
+2543 RQMTWYLA
-2551 APAILSALLV
+2551 APAILSALIV
-2561 GQGPD
+2561 GQAPD

-2572 AWSAKAIASY
+2572 VWSAKAIASY